1 MLRLKDFFICACLF
15 VVVSSCGG
23 SKPKITDTLSSGT
36 IDISADEAYRPVL
49 DAEKKVFDS
58 CYPDAKITIH
68 YKTEAECIKDLFDNK
83 ARIVLISRDLS
94 KEEKAA
100 CEQQQIYA
108 TSRALAVDAVAVISN
123 NSAPDSEIGMN
134 VIKGILTG
142 VYKNKYSVVFDNKN
156 SGMAGFISDSVLR
169 GEKPGSNVFA
179 VAGDSAA
186 IDYVSKKRDAL
197 GFVGLSYVCAPEDSS
212 NSGTFINSVRIM
224 ALQNAENTGID
235 NSTLRPF
242 NKPYQAII
250 ARRAYPLCRKLFYVS
265 RESYPGLGTGFANFL
280 AREQGQ
286 LIFAHAHLFPLCM
299 NIVIREA
306 AINN

>member
-15 VVVSSCGG
+15 LVFSSCG
-23 SKPKITDTLSSGT
+23 SKPTITDTLSSGT

-68 YKTEAECIKDLFDNK
+68 FKTEAECIKDLFDNK
-83 ARIVLISRDLS
+83 ARIVLVSRDLS
-94 KEEKAA
+94 KDEKAA
-100 CEQQQIYA
+100 CEQRQIYA
-108 TSRALAVDAVAVISN
+108 TSRALAIDAVAVIVN
-123 NSAPDSEIGMN
+123 NAAPDSEMGMN
-134 VIKGILTG
+134 MLKGILTG

-156 SGMAGFISDSVLR
+156 SGMAGYITDSVLQ
-169 GEKPGSNVFA
+169 GEKPGNNVFA
-179 VAGDSAA
+179 VAGDSAVV
-186 IDYVSKKRDAL
+186 DYVSKKKDAL
-197 GFVGLSYVCAPEDSS
+197 GFVGLGYVCAPEDSS
-212 NSGTFINSVRIM
+212 NTGTFITNVRVV

-235 NSTLRPF
+235 NSTLHPF
-242 NKPYQAII
+242 NKPYQSII
-250 ARRAYPLCRKLFYVS
+250 ARRAYPLSRKLFYIS

-286 LIFAHAHLFPLCM
+286 LVFAHAHLFPLCM

-306 AINN
+306 AIEN